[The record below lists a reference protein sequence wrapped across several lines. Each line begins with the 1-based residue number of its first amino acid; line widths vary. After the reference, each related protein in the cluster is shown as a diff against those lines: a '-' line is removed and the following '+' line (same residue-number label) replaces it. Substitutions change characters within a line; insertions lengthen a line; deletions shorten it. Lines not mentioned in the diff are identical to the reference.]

1 METVEVENG
10 DTVIVKNE
18 NTTIG
23 YATFDSK
30 KRELTYM
37 FVNPAF
43 RRKGYGKLLKE
54 KAEQVSGCSLS
65 PSAPISPLGQKF
77 FNITMDRSSELRKR

>member
-23 YATFDSK
+23 YATFDST
-30 KRELTYM
+30 KRELTYL

-43 RRKGYGKLLKE
+43 RRQGYGKLLKR
-54 KAEQVSGCSLS
+54 KAEQTSGCSLS
-65 PSAPISPLGQKF
+65 PSDPILLWDKVLQYNNGSLIG
-77 FNITMDRSSELRKR
+77 NS

>member
-23 YATFDSK
+23 YATFDSR
-30 KRELTYM
+30 KRELTYL

-54 KAEQVSGCSLS
+54 KAEQTSGCSLS
-65 PSAPISPLGQKF
+65 PSDPISPLGQKF
-77 FNITMDRSSELRKR
+77 FNITMDHSSASRKR

>member
-10 DTVIVKNE
+10 DTVVIKNR

-30 KRELTYM
+30 KRELTYL

-54 KAEQVSGCSLS
+54 KAEQTSGCSLS
-65 PSAPISPLGQKF
+65 PSNPISPLGKKF
-77 FNITMDRSSELRKR
+77 FNITMDHLSAIRKR

>member
-1 METVEVENG
+1 MEAVEVKNG

-18 NTTIG
+18 KPTIG

-30 KRELTYM
+30 KRELTYL

-43 RRKGYGKLLKE
+43 RRQGYGRLLKE
-54 KAEQVSGCSLS
+54 KAEQISGCSLS
-65 PSAPISPLGQKF
+65 PSPPISPLGQKF